1 MDTCLF
7 EMELILN
14 RLLARGLFFLG
25 DAYEDQKDACRKVP
39 LEPRISE
46 HILHE

>member
-25 DAYEDQKDACRKVP
+25 DAYEDRKDACVK
-39 LEPRISE
+39 PRVSE
-46 HILHE
+46 HLLHE